1 MSPLQ
6 SALDEYLAGR
16 RALGHKL
23 RLSGRLLQRF
33 VEFADH
39 AGATC
44 ITTELAV
51 EWATQPADAKPAQW
65 ANRLGMVRRFA
76 QYCSAIDPRTAV
88 PPPDLLP
95 HRYRRPAPYVYRDD
109 EIARLLEAAARLPPG
124 KPGRVALR
132 RPGAAWAY
140 PATHDPALR
149 PLGAADPAGR
159 RRSCFSG
166 DPRSCGERSSRDEP
180 GDPQGVTPDLPT
192 LYLRKPKALKPPL
205 QTAADRKFPWPQS
218 IAVWPHPS
226 QYLRQTDAVMAC
238 APDVCHI
245 GLTGFA
251 SLPCPLLLRWQLD
264 CDRHV
269 VGGPQRKGTYRVS
282 CVISEYSVKL
292 NCSAIV
298 WGE

>member
-95 HRYRRPAPYVYRDD
+95 HRYRRPAPYVYRHD
-109 EIARLLEAAARLPPG
+109 RLPAFS
-124 KPGRVALR
+124 KR
-132 RPGAAWAY
+132 R
-140 PATHDPALR
+140 HDSQ
-149 PLGAADPAGR
+149 
-159 RRSCFSG
+159 RSLACG
-166 DPRSCGERSSRDEP
+166 LIPIPRSSACMWRQACDATNHSS
-180 GDPQGVTPDLPT
+180 
-192 LYLRKPKALKPPL
+192 
-205 QTAADRKFPWPQS
+205 S
-218 IAVWPHPS
+218 IAIRWIWW
-226 QYLRQTDAVMAC
+226 TAC
-238 APDVCHI
+238 
-245 GLTGFA
+245 
-251 SLPCPLLLRWQLD
+251 
-264 CDRHV
+264 
-269 VGGPQRKGTYRVS
+269 
-282 CVISEYSVKL
+282 
-292 NCSAIV
+292 
-298 WGE
+298 